1 MADCADRERL
11 RTTLVSVGFDAVA
24 FPDLTQLMRGWRRAE
39 SRLMLV
45 DIDGLCD
52 DWKLVMNQLRQQ
64 LPGLSVIVGTGET
77 PKSASVA
84 LDAGADEF
92 VSRPWIAAELSARVH
107 AALRRADGPH
117 RQSMTLTCGCCRL
130 DVAGRKLVTA
140 RRSVELTG
148 RETALARMMFQSMG
162 GVVSRRAL
170 ASIWEMEEDLAS
182 RSIEQHIYQL
192 RRKIRLCAG
201 GDITLRNVYAR
212 GYQLESMAAVPG
224 AAKSSV
230 SA

>member
-1 MADCADRERL
+1 
-11 RTTLVSVGFDAVA
+11 
-24 FPDLTQLMRGWRRAE
+24 
-39 SRLMLV
+39 MLIDV
-45 DIDGLCD
+45 DGLCD
-52 DWKLVMNQLRQQ
+52 DWKQVMSQLRQQ

-77 PKSASVA
+77 PKSASIA

-140 RRSVELTG
+140 SRSVELTG
-148 RETALARMMFQSMG
+148 RETALARMMFQSVG

-170 ASIWEMEEDLAS
+170 ARIWEMEEDLAS

-201 GDITLRNVYAR
+201 ADVTLRNVYAR
-212 GYQLESMAAVPG
+212 GYQLESMAAASG
-224 AAKSSV
+224 NMKSSV
-230 SA
+230 PG